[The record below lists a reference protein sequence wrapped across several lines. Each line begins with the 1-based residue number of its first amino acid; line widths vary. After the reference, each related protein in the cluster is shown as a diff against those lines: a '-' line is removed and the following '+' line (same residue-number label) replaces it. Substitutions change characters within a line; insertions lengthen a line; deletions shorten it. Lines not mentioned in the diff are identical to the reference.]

1 MARTV
6 TEVQAELD
14 TVNAAL
20 QELIAGKRLT
30 QLRIGSG
37 EFARLYQ
44 YQEITF
50 DTIKTEQQD
59 LLMELAT
66 LENAQNSISFRGNS
80 FIPLTVNKFMR

>member
-20 QELIAGKRLT
+20 QELISGKRLT

-50 DTIKTEQQD
+50 DTIKAEQQD

-66 LENAQNSISFRGNS
+66 LENAQNAITFRNNAY
-80 FIPLTVNKFMR
+80 IPLTVNKFMR

>member
-1 MARTV
+1 MARTI

-20 QELIAGKRLT
+20 QELIAGRRLT

-44 YQEITF
+44 YQELTF
-50 DTIKTEQQD
+50 DTLKAEQQD
-59 LLMELAT
+59 LTMELAT
-66 LENAQNSISFRGNS
+66 LESAGSSISFRSNS
-80 FIPLTVNKFMR
+80 FVPLTVNKFMR

>member
-1 MARTV
+1 MARTIA
-6 TEVQAELD
+6 EVQAELT

-20 QELIAGKRLT
+20 QELITGKRLT

-50 DTIKTEQQD
+50 DTLKTEQQD
-59 LLMELAT
+59 LTMELAT
-66 LENAQNSISFRGNS
+66 LEAAGQALKFRATS
-80 FIPLTVNKFMR
+80 YVPLTVNKHMR

>member
-66 LENAQNSISFRGNS
+66 LENAQNPISFRNNS
-80 FIPLTVNKFMR
+80 FVPLTVNKFMR

>member
-1 MARTV
+1 MARTI

-20 QELIAGKRLT
+20 QELIAGRRLT

-44 YQEITF
+44 YQELTF
-50 DTIKTEQQD
+50 DTLKAEQQD
-59 LLMELAT
+59 LTMELAT
-66 LENAQNSISFRGNS
+66 LESAGSSIAFRSNS
-80 FIPLTVNKFMR
+80 FVPLTVNKFMR

>member
-1 MARTV
+1 MARTIV
-6 TEVQAELD
+6 EVQAELA

-20 QELIAGKRLT
+20 QELISGRRLT

-44 YQEITF
+44 YQELTYENL
-50 DTIKTEQQD
+50 KLEQQN
-59 LLMELAT
+59 LLDELSVLQTETSSVT
-66 LENAQNSISFRGNS
+66 LRGNS

>member
-66 LENAQNSISFRGNS
+66 LENAQNSISFRNNS
-80 FIPLTVNKFMR
+80 FVPLTVNKFMR

>member
-20 QELIAGKRLT
+20 QELIAGRRLT

-44 YQEITF
+44 YQELTF
-50 DTIKTEQQD
+50 DALKSEQQD
-59 LLMELAT
+59 LMMELRS
-66 LENAQNSISFRGNS
+66 LESESTSIKFRSNAN
-80 FIPLTVNKFMR
+80 IPLTVVKHRR